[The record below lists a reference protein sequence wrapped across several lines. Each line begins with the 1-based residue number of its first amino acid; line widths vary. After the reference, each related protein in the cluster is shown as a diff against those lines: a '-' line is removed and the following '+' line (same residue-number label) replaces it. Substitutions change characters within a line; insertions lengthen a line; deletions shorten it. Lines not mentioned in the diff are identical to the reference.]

1 MNSIENA
8 SGIIMIPYAEVL
20 GHNTSVN
27 INHNSERITTYLK
40 NCCVALISA
49 KKHNPSYDV
58 ALVSNID
65 IKEPF
70 LSLLQKNDIL
80 IIKVPF
86 DSFNFNAEYTWSLA
100 FYKLCA
106 LYHISK
112 ECKYDYY
119 AYLDADIYVQNSFND
134 IFEECNSH
142 ILMYDINHGLQV
154 KNFNQFLLE
163 VHSFLSNDKIIT
175 QYGGEFFAANR
186 ENAIKFSNECEIV
199 YKKMLSCSF
208 TTTQGDEFITSI
220 VADKLS
226 YNVRNAGAYV
236 YRFWTGKFRLISTN
250 YEYNPVVVLHVP
262 TEKETGMI
270 EIYDKYISKSKVPS
284 QEKVWKLLHLN
295 RSYFKIVFKEMICR
309 IIKR

>member
-1 MNSIENA
+1 MNSIENV

-20 GHNTSVN
+20 GHKTSVN

-134 IFEECNSH
+134 IFEECNFH